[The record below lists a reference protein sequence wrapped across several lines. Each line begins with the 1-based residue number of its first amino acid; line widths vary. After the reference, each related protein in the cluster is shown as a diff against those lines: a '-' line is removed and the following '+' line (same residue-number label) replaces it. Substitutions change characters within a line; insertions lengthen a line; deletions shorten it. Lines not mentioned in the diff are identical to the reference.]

1 MNELLKEDNNFLILE
16 NTGLFAFTVH
26 LGIMARLA
34 QRGPNY

>member
-16 NTGLFAFTVH
+16 NTGLSAFTFH
-26 LGIMARLA
+26 LGITAHLA